1 MITFLDKKSTNIV
14 LKILRKAWLIMER
27 LNTDIIAEMHT
38 GKLKMTREGEIWTD
52 EERDDLIDAYYS
64 GTDITTLAY
73 LHQRT
78 ETAIFQQLIN
88 TNSIPH
94 YSKPRKTYHT
104 KKECQCYRCSK
115 RGTPECRL
123 CKQCEVNDNV

>member
-1 MITFLDKKSTNIV
+1 MITFFDEKSTNIV

-38 GKLKMTREGEIWTD
+38 GKLKMTREREIWTG
-52 EERDDLIDAYYS
+52 EER
-64 GTDITTLAY
+64 
-73 LHQRT
+73 
-78 ETAIFQQLIN
+78 
-88 TNSIPH
+88 
-94 YSKPRKTYHT
+94 
-104 KKECQCYRCSK
+104 KELQCYRCSK